1 MLEGQMKTEHGL
13 SLVKQEKRDENDISQ
28 YRGIRKSCEEVGSF
42 TLILMGQ

>member
-13 SLVKQEKRDENDISQ
+13 SLVKQEKRDENDSQ